1 MRDPFRGL
9 TALVVEDDWFL
20 REDLA
25 DGFRQEGWTVLETA
39 TGAGASQLLTQTKTI
54 DVLVA
59 DIALADSTT
68 GWNVAQAARALHPL
82 LSVIYASAG
91 PSVDGRRVPDSI
103 FLSKPVAAPE
113 LMQTCRRLLSA
124 AR

>member
-1 MRDPFRGL
+1 MRDSFQGL
-9 TALVVEDDWFL
+9 TALVVEDDGFL

-25 DGFRQEGWTVLETA
+25 SEFRQEGWRVLETD
-39 TGAGASQLLTQTKTI
+39 TGAGALHLLREAETI
-54 DVLVA
+54 DVLVT

-68 GWNVAQAARALHPL
+68 GWDVAEAARALRPSL
-82 LSVIYASAG
+82 LVIYASGG
-91 PSVDGRRVPDSI
+91 PSVDRRRVPDSV
-103 FLSKPVAAPE
+103 FLSKPIATPE